1 MRMNQNV
8 AIRLESVSKRY
19 PNALKDSLTNINLE
33 IREGSIFGLLGPN
46 GAGKTTL
53 ISIMCGIFS
62 PTEGKVSFYI
72 NNTPV
77 SEDQRRSLIGFVP
90 QDFAFYHEL
99 TLRQNLEYFGAM
111 YRMPKSAISSR
122 IDELMPVLGLEAVLN
137 QRVRT
142 FSGGMKRRVN
152 LALGILHRP
161 AFLFLDEPTV
171 GVDVQSKN
179 SIIRFLEKINQLGT
193 TIIYTSHHLSE
204 AQEFCD
210 DMALVDHGVVIAE
223 GGMDDLL
230 KEHGMTDL
238 QSLFIALT
246 GEELRD

>member
-1 MRMNQNV
+1 MMSQNV
-8 AIRLESVSKRY
+8 AIRLDNVSKRY
-19 PNALKDSLTNINLE
+19 PNALKDSLTNINLS

-62 PTEGKVSFYI
+62 PTSGTVSYFLD
-72 NNTPV
+72 NQPV
-77 SEDQRRSLIGFVP
+77 HENERRSRIGFVP

-99 TLRQNLEYFGAM
+99 TLAQNLEYFGAM
-111 YRMPKSAISSR
+111 YRMSKSDINKRIS
-122 IDELMPVLGLEAVLN
+122 ELLPVLGLEHVQN
-137 QRVRT
+137 ERVRT

-152 LALGILHRP
+152 LALGILHSP
-161 AFLFLDEPTV
+161 SFLFLDEPTV

-179 SIIRFLEKINQLGT
+179 SIIRFLQDLNRSGT

-210 DMALVDHGVVIAE
+210 YLALVDQGVVIAE
-223 GGMDDLL
+223 GEMYQILSV
-230 KEHGMTDL
+230 HGKSDL

-246 GEELRD
+246 GEEYRD